1 MIYLLY
7 QQLIEWL
14 DPEGSLRSLVNL
26 LRYVTFRAGGA
37 CITAFFLSV
46 IFGGRV
52 IRGLIS
58 LKVGQPI
65 RSAAE
70 VHRLNELHGG
80 KAGTPT
86 MGGIL
91 FVGTTLLSG
100 LLWAR
105 LSEPFIWVILGVT
118 IALGGLGF
126 VDDYLKVSRKSADGL
141 SARWK
146 LIVQVLIAG
155 VAGIYLCYFS
165 GETTMAYIRQLFV
178 PGGKNPIL
186 YDLGWL
192 MPPFIVLIIVG
203 TSNAVNLTDGLDGL
217 ATGCSI
223 TATGAL
229 GMYAYMTGHAV
240 FAREYLFL
248 PYHPGCPEVFV
259 LCMAFIGAA
268 FGFLWFNCHP
278 AKVFMGDTGSLAIG
292 GFLAS
297 VAICCKQELLLPII
311 GGVFVMEALS
321 VIIQV
326 ASFKI
331 TGKRVFRMAPIHHH
345 FELGGWK
352 ETQVIS
358 RLWIVSLI
366 CALIG
371 LAFLKVR

>member
-1 MIYLLY
+1 MIYYIY
-7 QQLIEWL
+7 QQLSDFL
-14 DPEGSLRSLVNL
+14 DPEGGLLSFINL
-26 LRYVTFRAGGA
+26 FRYVTFRAGGA
-37 CITAFFLSV
+37 CVTAFFLSV
-46 IFGGRV
+46 LLGGRV
-52 IRGLIS
+52 IRALIS

-65 RSAAE
+65 RSAEE

-91 FVGTTLLSG
+91 FVGATLFSC

-118 IALGGLGF
+118 VALGGLGF
-126 VDDYLKVSRKSADGL
+126 LDDYLKVSRKSADGL

-146 LIVQVLIAG
+146 LIFQVLVAG

-165 GETTMAYIRQLFV
+165 GETSTAYIRQLFL
-178 PGGKNPIL
+178 PGMKHPL
-186 YDLGWL
+186 VSDMGWL
-192 MPPFIVLIIVG
+192 MPLLFVLIIVG

-223 TATGAL
+223 TTAGAL
-229 GMYAYMTGHAV
+229 GIYAYMTGHAF
-240 FAREYLFL
+240 FAKEYLFL

-268 FGFLWFNCHP
+268 LGFLWFNSHP

-292 GFLAS
+292 GFLAT

-321 VIIQV
+321 VMIQV
-326 ASFKI
+326 ASFKS

-352 ETQVIS
+352 ETQVIN
-358 RLWIVSLI
+358 RLWIVSI
-366 CALIG
+366 IFALIG